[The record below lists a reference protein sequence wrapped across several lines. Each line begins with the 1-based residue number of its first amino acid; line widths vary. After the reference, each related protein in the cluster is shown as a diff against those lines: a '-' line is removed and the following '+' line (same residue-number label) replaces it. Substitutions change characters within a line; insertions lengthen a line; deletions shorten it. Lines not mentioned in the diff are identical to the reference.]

1 MNNPQNQ
8 NAPDASDI
16 FMANKEERNA
26 YIRREMAIMDQ
37 VSDRED
43 FIQEGFEKGFDQ
55 AVNRI
60 ITNMIQAGL
69 DDSQISKFTNQSLE
83 TIQQVREALRSTA
96 AAASTTRAGDHVSAA
111 AFTSPTD
118 RTAVSTFRLPS
129 RPNSTDM

>member
-1 MNNPQNQ
+1 MFQLALIIFFFAIKMNNPQNQ

-83 TIQQVREALRSTA
+83 TIQQVREALRKEK
-96 AAASTTRAGDHVSAA
+96 
-111 AFTSPTD
+111 
-118 RTAVSTFRLPS
+118 
-129 RPNSTDM
+129 